1 MKKRPMDNSSAI
13 LAREITRSSSK
24 QSYYIT
30 RLLVDDD
37 LQEDCYRAY
46 AYFRWVDDC
55 VDDLDL
61 SLGKR
66 ISFIKRQIALVERF
80 YKAEQ
85 TGNLLPHEEII
96 RDLIANDR
104 GENSGLKSYIDN
116 FMAVLEF
123 DAHRK
128 DRTINQDELDWY
140 THTLAVAITDA
151 IQYFIHNGHPY
162 PESEFRYLAANAAH
176 ITHMLRDMRADMD
189 EGYINIP
196 REYLDSQATN
206 SQDVSS
212 EPFRSW
218 VRYRVKLARA
228 FLRCGKYYLDGLD
241 VINCKIAGYWYCAR
255 FEPVLDRIERD
266 DYLLRPVYS
275 ERRKPAVWLR
285 MGWMTAIIT
294 FKHVIEKI
302 LTSRIINEPD
312 LQHVEYVRSTD

>member
-1 MKKRPMDNSSAI
+1 MKKRTINNSSAI
-13 LAREITRSSSK
+13 LARETTRSSSK

-30 RLLVDDD
+30 RLLVDYD

-55 VDDLDL
+55 VDDSNL
-61 SLGKR
+61 SLEKR
-66 ISFIKRQIALVERF
+66 IAFIERQIALVERF
-80 YKAEQ
+80 YKEEQ
-85 TGNLLPHEEII
+85 TGYLLPHEEII

-116 FMAVLEF
+116 FMAILEF
-123 DAHRK
+123 DAHRR

-140 THTLAVAITDA
+140 SHTLAVAVTDA

-162 PESEFRYLAANAAH
+162 LESEFRYLAANAAH

-196 REYLDSQATN
+196 QEYLDSQGTK
-206 SQDVSS
+206 SQGMSS
-212 EPFRSW
+212 EPFRTW

-228 FLRCGKYYLDGLD
+228 YLSCGKYYLDGLD
-241 VINCKIAGYWYCAR
+241 VLNCKIAGYWYCAR
-255 FEPVLDRIERD
+255 FEPVLDRIELD

-275 ERRKPAVWLR
+275 ERGKPAVWLR
-285 MGWMTAIIT
+285 MGWVAAIIT
-294 FKHVIEKI
+294 CKHVIKKF
-302 LTSRIINEPD
+302 LTGRTFNGTD
-312 LQHVEYVRSTD
+312 LQDVEYVRSID